1 MVNCSR
7 MSSKI
12 ELKGTMRSISIDEQ
26 ILQVK
31 QRRIVVENCT
41 LESNARRNS
50 LNRQGYN
57 NAIGAQKALL
67 ITKQCLSDRRCII
80 FPISNETEKNSTVLM
95 TVNAKEDS
103 KSRNE
108 SAGILAAKNI
118 QIMAW
123 ITGQKMFIDALAK
136 GTELRAQYLRCC

>member
-1 MVNCSR
+1 
-7 MSSKI
+7 
-12 ELKGTMRSISIDEQ
+12 
-26 ILQVK
+26 
-31 QRRIVVENCT
+31 
-41 LESNARRNS
+41 
-50 LNRQGYN
+50 
-57 NAIGAQKALL
+57 
-67 ITKQCLSDRRCII
+67 
-80 FPISNETEKNSTVLM
+80 M